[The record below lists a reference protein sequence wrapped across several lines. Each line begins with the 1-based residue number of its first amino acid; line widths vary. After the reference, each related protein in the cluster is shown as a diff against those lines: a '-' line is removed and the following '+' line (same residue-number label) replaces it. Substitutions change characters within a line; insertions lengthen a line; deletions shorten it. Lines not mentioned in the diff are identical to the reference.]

1 MARTLNRL
9 TALAVSRAK
18 DRGLYADGGGLAL
31 QVSKAGARSW
41 VFRFMRDG
49 RERCMGLGSL
59 NSVGLAKARIK
70 AAAARELLADG
81 KDPIAIKDAQRAAL
95 APAMTFQRAAAE
107 FIAAHRSGWRSAAHA
122 VQWEVTLATFAEP
135 LIGALPV
142 QAINTDHVTAV
153 LLPIW
158 QDKPE
163 TASRLRGRVESILD
177 WATARKFRSGDNP
190 ARWKGHLEY
199 LLPAR
204 VRKVE
209 HHAALAYAKLPEFMI
224 GLRAQQGVAAQAL
237 ELTILTAAR
246 SGEILGAKWSEFDLA
261 AFIWTIGSGR
271 MKAARVHR
279 VPLSDAALA
288 VLNARPRDGEYVF
301 PGLKRG
307 KPISKM
313 AMPDLLER
321 MGHPDCTVHGFR
333 SSFRDWA
340 AEQTDYAGDVV
351 EAALAHAV
359 RSKVEAAYR
368 RGDLFEK
375 RRELMDEWAATGR
388 LATLKKGKRRPGR
401 RRCAL

>member
-1 MARTLNRL
+1 
-9 TALAVSRAK
+9 
-18 DRGLYADGGGLAL
+18 
-31 QVSKAGARSW
+31 
-41 VFRFMRDG
+41 
-49 RERCMGLGSL
+49 
-59 NSVGLAKARIK
+59 
-70 AAAARELLADG
+70 
-81 KDPIAIKDAQRAAL
+81 
-95 APAMTFQRAAAE
+95 
-107 FIAAHRSGWRSAAHA
+107 
-122 VQWEVTLATFAEP
+122 
-135 LIGALPV
+135 
-142 QAINTDHVTAV
+142 
-153 LLPIW
+153 
-158 QDKPE
+158 
-163 TASRLRGRVESILD
+163 
-177 WATARKFRSGDNP
+177 
-190 ARWKGHLEY
+190 
-199 LLPAR
+199 
-204 VRKVE
+204 
-209 HHAALAYAKLPEFMI
+209 MI

-321 MGHPDCTVHGFR
+321 MGHSDCTVHGFR

-340 AEQTDYAGDVV
+340 AEQTDYPGDVV

-368 RGDLFEK
+368 RGDLFAK
-375 RRELMDEWAATGR
+375 RRELMDEWAAYC
-388 LATLKKGKRRPGR
+388 GKLSYRQTCDIERG
-401 RRCAL
+401 